1 MQSKRRR
8 LLRSI
13 GGLALGNA
21 LAAWMRIVL
30 AAEWNKPAFDA
41 RKMSDSLSAIGCDK
55 LIESGD
61 IALNAPEIAEN
72 GAVVPV
78 EISSSIEGTET
89 IYVFAEKNPQPLVA
103 SFDFSAGTEPFV
115 ETRIKMA
122 ETAILRVV
130 VKASGKFYTA
140 SREVKVTIGGC
151 GG

>member
-1 MQSKRRR
+1 MQTKRRR

-13 GGLALGNA
+13 GGFALGGA
-21 LAAWMRIVL
+21 LATWIRAAL

-41 RKMSDSLSAIGCDK
+41 RNMSDGLKAIGSDN
-55 LIESGD
+55 LIESSD
-61 IALNAPEIAEN
+61 IAFNAPEIAEN

-78 EISSSIEGTET
+78 EISSSIAGTET
-89 IYVFAEKNPQPLVA
+89 IYIFAEKNPQPLVA
-103 SFDFSAGTEPFV
+103 SFDFPAGTEAFV

-130 VKASGKFYTA
+130 VKASAKFYTA